1 MAIAQSR
8 YIIAGFNNYL
18 CDEKDVV
25 EIADDYSLQVKDVV
39 LLETGVMNHKTHKT
53 HHATGFDAVGKR
65 NPLGD
70 TLSVSAIEGVQ
81 LWRPMT
87 HRVVRMSA
95 TENPFDKDN
104 ILVKAAIKIVDA
116 AVHEKLKQGAAL
128 VFVPRITA
136 YNGIWWISSVDAII
150 MTGDQYKNY
159 RAKLSI
165 SKKAEDI
172 PF

>member
-18 CDEKDVV
+18 CDEKDVR
-25 EIADDYSLQVKDVV
+25 EIVDDYSLQVNGVV

-53 HHATGFDAVGKR
+53 HHATGFDVSGNRKSV
-65 NPLGD
+65 GD
-70 TLSVSAIEGVQ
+70 TLSVSNSGVE
-81 LWRPMT
+81 LWRPST
-87 HRVVRMSA
+87 HRVVRLSA
-95 TENPFDKDN
+95 TENPFSKDN
-104 ILVKAAIKIVDA
+104 ILVKAAIKIVDDY
-116 AVHEKLKQGAAL
+116 VREKLEQGAAL

-136 YNGIWWISSVDAII
+136 HNGIWWISAVDAII
-150 MTGDQYKNY
+150 MSGEQYGEYK
-159 RAKLSI
+159 AKLSI